1 MTRIFLK
8 DLPMLLAGVILGV
21 AMMSWLLW
29 GYTELSSIDSLTL
42 FIERSGEEQC
52 RQ

>member
-8 DLPMLLAGVILGV
+8 NLPMLIAGVLLGV
-21 AMMSWLLW
+21 AVMTWILW
-29 GYTELSSIDSLTL
+29 GYAELSSIDSLTL

-52 RQ
+52 HQ